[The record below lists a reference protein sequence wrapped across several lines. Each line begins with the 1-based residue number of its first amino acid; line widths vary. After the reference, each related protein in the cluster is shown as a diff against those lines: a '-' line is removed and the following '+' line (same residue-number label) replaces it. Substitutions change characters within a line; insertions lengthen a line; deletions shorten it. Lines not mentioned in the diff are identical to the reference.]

1 MKTEIFE
8 IYFLILKCFEI
19 FEILKFFENFGI
31 WNFLKILKSYENV
44 IVNFFEIFEILKFFE
59 HFWNFELFNGFFS

>member
-19 FEILKFFENFGI
+19 FEILKYFENFGI
-31 WNFLKILKSYENV
+31 WNFLKILES
-44 IVNFFEIFEILKFFE
+44 EIF
-59 HFWNFELFNGFFS
+59 